1 MVARKKKVVRYVN
14 VNVMRKV
21 QDRKEKERNTMML
34 RKQQWHSP
42 RVFMRTFWSNEHN
55 RTEVMLLIF
64 CCSFYS
70 LPQDI
75 CFTEHRHL
83 FGVFSVCFVP
93 KRLIII
99 FPACFTYFEAL
110 RDTFRTKSGSSSL
123 YLKPVKLTDDVER
136 RRQKSQETIKPNP
149 STR

>member
-1 MVARKKKVVRYVN
+1 MFVCFYPQEKVAGQSSSNISETAEVHMVARKKRVVRYVN

-42 RVFMRTFWSNEHN
+42 RVFIRTFWSNEHN

-70 LPQDI
+70 LPQKI
-75 CFTEHRHL
+75 SFTEHRHL
-83 FGVFSVCFVP
+83 LAVFSVCFVH
-93 KRLIII
+93 KR
-99 FPACFTYFEAL
+99 FVYNFCCVF
-110 RDTFRTKSGSSSL
+110 
-123 YLKPVKLTDDVER
+123 YLF
-136 RRQKSQETIKPNP
+136 
-149 STR
+149 